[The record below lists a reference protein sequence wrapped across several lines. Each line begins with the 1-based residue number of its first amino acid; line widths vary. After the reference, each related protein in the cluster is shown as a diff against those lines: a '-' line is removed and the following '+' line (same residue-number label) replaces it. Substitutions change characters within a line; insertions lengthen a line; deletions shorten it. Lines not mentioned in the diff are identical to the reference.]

1 MSYVKVLRQK
11 MAYSNNFQKKRLET
25 ATLEPLEVPV
35 EPRSAAVEHVAAPVE
50 PVLAP
55 VDKGSS
61 P

>member
-1 MSYVKVLRQK
+1 
-11 MAYSNNFQKKRLET
+11 MAYLKKDQKKWTET

-50 PVLAP
+50 PVFAP

>member
-1 MSYVKVLRQK
+1 
-11 MAYSNNFQKKRLET
+11 MAYFNIFRKKWLET
-25 ATLEPLEVPV
+25 ASLEPLEVPV
-35 EPRSAAVEHVAAPVE
+35 ELRSAAVENVAAPVE